1 MLLLPSLHRSVF
13 RERFNP
19 LFPSSISHIQR
30 SNLVLR
36 SLVFRPE
43 LFAFWP
49 VFCALVVVCIVAG
62 VAATRSVVVR
72 TGKKNLVLLQLA
84 AKTLAI
90 DVVRGKCDHLLQNG
104 RVEST
109 VTNEASP
116 QGNKGLRETR

>member
-1 MLLLPSLHRSVF
+1 MLSLLSALLLVL
-13 RERFNP
+13 
-19 LFPSSISHIQR
+19 LL
-30 SNLVLR
+30 LV
-36 SLVFRPE
+36 E
-43 LFAFWP
+43 LSF
-49 VFCALVVVCIVAG
+49 VQG
-62 VAATRSVVVR
+62 
-72 TGKKNLVLLQLA
+72 KNLVLLQLA